1 MSTGASKV
9 MEEPFSD
16 KLRKAG
22 YKALGGG
29 LSGAAGT

>member
-1 MSTGASKV
+1 MSTTTKI
-9 MEEPFSD
+9 MEEPFSN

-29 LSGAAGT
+29 LSGAAGM